1 MLIGEV
7 SARSGISVRMLRH
20 YDKVGL
26 VSPTGRTHG
35 GYRQYAD
42 ADVRRLFQV
51 EGLRSLGLSLQ
62 QVAHVLDDLAFDPGP
77 MVERMIERTRA
88 RLTQEEELLRGL
100 LQVRAGEPAAWT
112 DVLRTIAL
120 VRGLRAGDP
129 SARQRLVLGLTGAL
143 DDDVAPLTEAALA
156 EPDPNVSGALHWA
169 LARTGDTAV
178 PALAEALG
186 SPDAAR
192 RRQAVVALE
201 KIGSP
206 RALGTL
212 AEATGHAD
220 AFVRGRAALARGA
233 RGDADAV
240 PALVALVVEGRE
252 DVDAADALG
261 VLAARHGCTGDVVRE
276 VAAALAHAPVEAR
289 RRLTAALAE
298 VPGREADDVLVTLV
312 EDPDRGVAL
321 TARALLRTRPGRGTA
336 R

>member
-62 QVAHVLDDLAFDPGP
+62 QVGRVLDDLAFDPGP
-77 MVERMIERTRA
+77 MVEQMIARTRA
-88 RLTQEEELLRGL
+88 RLAQEEELLRGL

-120 VRGLRAGDP
+120 VRGLQADDP
-129 SARQRLVLGLTGAL
+129 SARQRLVLGLTGGPA
-143 DDDVAPLTEAALA
+143 DDVATLTEAALG
-156 EPDPNVSGALHWA
+156 EPDTNVSGALHWA

-206 RALGTL
+206 RALGVL
-212 AEATGHAD
+212 ADAAGHAD
-220 AFVRGRAALARGA
+220 PFVHGRAALARGA

-240 PALVALVVEGRE
+240 PALVALVVDGRE
-252 DVDAADALG
+252 DVDAADTLG
-261 VLAARHGCTGDVVRE
+261 LLAARHGCAGAVVRE
-276 VAAALAHAPVEAR
+276 VSAALAHAPADAR

-298 VPGREADDVLVTLV
+298 VPGRETDDVLVALV
-312 EDPDRGVAL
+312 DDPDRGVAL
-321 TARALLRTRPGRGTA
+321 TATALLRARRGRGTP

>member
-62 QVAHVLDDLAFDPGP
+62 QVGRVLDDLAFDPGP
-77 MVERMIERTRA
+77 MVEQMIARTRA
-88 RLTQEEELLRGL
+88 RLAQEEELLRGL

-120 VRGLRAGDP
+120 VRGLQADDP
-129 SARQRLVLGLTGAL
+129 SARQRLVLGLTGGPA
-143 DDDVAPLTEAALA
+143 DDVATLTEAALG
-156 EPDPNVSGALHWA
+156 EPDTNVSGALHWA

-186 SPDAAR
+186 SADAAR

-206 RALGTL
+206 QALTVLGAAFRHPDPFVAGRAALCRG
-212 AEATGHAD
+212 AQGHAD
-220 AFVRGRAALARGA
+220 AI
-233 RGDADAV
+233 
-240 PALVALVVEGRE
+240 PALVSLVVDGR
-252 DVDAADALG
+252 DDIDAADRLG
-261 VLAARHGCTGDVVRE
+261 LLAADDNTAQDILRAVSGE
-276 VAAALAHAPVEAR
+276 LATASTPAR

-298 VPGREADDVLVTLV
+298 IPGPAAAATLTTLV
-312 EDPDRGVAL
+312 DDPDRGVAL
-321 TARALLRTRPGRGTA
+321 TAKSILLNRGLVS
-336 R
+336 